1 MLLPIKAGDPRRS
14 LASNKFYQDLN
25 ELNHRLNIIS
35 EIPFDVP
42 VIITSEWTV
51 EGFERSYRSISI
63 ANVLDMDSNFISCL
77 LYAYSRRSILLDVD
91 NVTNTVKLSLDG
103 VIQWRLLDSTFL
115 GTTINYPMK
124 TSEYPN
130 LFNMEL

>member
-1 MLLPIKAGDPRRS
+1 MILPIKAGDPRRS

-25 ELNHRLNIIS
+25 NLYHRLDIIS

-42 VIITSEWTV
+42 VIIIQRWLV
-51 EGFERSYRSISI
+51 QDFDAHISTI
-63 ANVLDMDSNFISCL
+63 VVQVSSMDEDYIYCV
-77 LYAYSRRSILLDVD
+77 LYASDKKFIFFINNKVDSIIQLPI
-91 NVTNTVKLSLDG
+91 TG
-103 VIQWRLLDSTFL
+103 VVQWRLLDNAFL
-115 GTTINYPMK
+115 GTTINYPVK